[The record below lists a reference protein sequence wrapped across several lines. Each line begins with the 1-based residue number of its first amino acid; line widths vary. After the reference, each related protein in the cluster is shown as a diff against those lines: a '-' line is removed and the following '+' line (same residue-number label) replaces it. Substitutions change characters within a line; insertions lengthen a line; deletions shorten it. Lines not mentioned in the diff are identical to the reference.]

1 MDQLF
6 VIMMVL
12 GGDGLLNRFLL
23 VGSLYEAAI
32 QYYATHAKIR
42 MALDVNGQTITIQ
55 RTISRK
61 WASEQLAALD
71 HTIPYLHP
79 RIKGAVT
86 KNGKEPIYAMTPSA
100 HPTRLMVSGNIN
112 EWHEAIYFNGCYMRV
127 VDANMA
133 DSISIEIDG
142 QWTDNG
148 RFINLVGDWPRE
160 FHLPAPSGYEQR
172 VYRLNL
178 IYSGGYIAHDDVVDM
193 SSYGLQVAD
202 CKPLDEY
209 IDDEQMKK
217 ILLELEI
224 MA

>member
-1 MDQLF
+1 MR
-6 VIMMVL
+6 
-12 GGDGLLNRFLL
+12 NRFVCVGNLL
-23 VGSLYEAAI
+23 ECAI

-55 RTISRK
+55 QTISRK

-79 RIKGAVT
+79 RIKGTVT
-86 KNGKEPIYAMTPSA
+86 KNGKELIYTMTPSA
-100 HPTRLMVSGNIN
+100 QPTRLMVSGNIN
-112 EWHEAIYFNGCYMRV
+112 EWHDTIYFNGCYMRV

-133 DSISIEIDG
+133 DCISIEVDG
-142 QWTDNG
+142 QWVDNE

-160 FHLPAPSGYEQR
+160 FHLPAPSGYER
-172 VYRLNL
+172 RIYRLSL
-178 IYSGGYIAHDDVVDM
+178 IYSGGYLAHDDVVDI

>member
-1 MDQLF
+1 MR
-6 VIMMVL
+6 
-12 GGDGLLNRFLL
+12 NRFVCVGNLL
-23 VGSLYEAAI
+23 ECAI

-55 RTISRK
+55 QTISRK
-61 WASEQLAALD
+61 WAVGQLAALD
-71 HTIPYLHP
+71 HAIPYLHP
-79 RIKGAVT
+79 RIKGTVT
-86 KNGKEPIYAMTPSA
+86 KNGKELIYTMTPSA
-100 HPTRLMVSGNIN
+100 QPTRLMASGNIN
-112 EWHEAIYFNGCYMRV
+112 EWHDNIYFNGQYIRV
-127 VDANMA
+127 VDANMV
-133 DSISIEIDG
+133 DNIGIEVDG
-142 QWTDNG
+142 QWVDNG

-160 FHLPAPSGYEQR
+160 FHIPAPSGYEQR
-172 VYRLNL
+172 VYRLCL
-178 IYSGGYIAHDDVVDM
+178 IYSGGYLAHDDVVDI

>member
-1 MDQLF
+1 MR
-6 VIMMVL
+6 
-12 GGDGLLNRFLL
+12 NRF
-23 VGSLYEAAI
+23 VCIGSLLECAI

-55 RTISRK
+55 QTISRK
-61 WASEQLAALD
+61 WAPDQLAALD

-79 RIKGAVT
+79 RIKGMVT
-86 KNGKEPIYAMTPSA
+86 KNGKEPIYTMQPSSQ
-100 HPTRLMVSGNIN
+100 PTRLMVSGNIN
-112 EWHEAIYFNGCYMRV
+112 EWHGNIYFNGQYMRIV
-127 VDANMA
+127 ANMA
-133 DSISIEIDG
+133 DSISIEVDG
-142 QWTDNG
+142 QWADNG
-148 RFINLVGDWPRE
+148 RLINVCSDWPRE

-178 IYSGGYIAHDDVVDM
+178 VYSGGYIVHDGVVDIAG
-193 SSYGLQVAD
+193 YGLQVAD

-224 MA
+224 MED

>member
-1 MDQLF
+1 MKNCFLAC
-6 VIMMVL
+6 
-12 GGDGLLNRFLL
+12 GTLL
-23 VGSLYEAAI
+23 ECAI

-55 RTISRK
+55 QTISRK
-61 WASEQLAALD
+61 WAPDQLAALD

-79 RIKGAVT
+79 QIKGMVT
-86 KNGKEPIYAMTPSA
+86 KNGKEPVYAMSPSVQ
-100 HPTRLMVSGNIN
+100 PTRLMVSGNIN
-112 EWHEAIYFNGCYMRV
+112 EWHRNIYFNGQYMRV
-127 VDANMA
+127 VANMA
-133 DSISIEIDG
+133 DSISIEVDG
-142 QWTDNG
+142 QWVDNM
-148 RFINLVGDWPRE
+148 RFINVCGDWPRE
-160 FHLPAPSGYEQR
+160 FRLPAPSGYEQR

-178 IYSGGYIAHDDVVDM
+178 IYSGGYIAHDGVVNISD
-193 SSYGLQVAD
+193 YGLQVAD